1 MNKTNFHTH
10 HYLCGHADGN
20 ASDYVLEA
28 IKNGYTAIGI
38 SDHGPLPNPPFPR
51 MTIQEFENIYLKDID
66 DSKQKYSD
74 KIKIYKGVEIE
85 YLYWYDDFYV
95 MLKNKLDY
103 MALALHY
110 YSGDELTTASK
121 SSYNVNSH
129 DALTEYTKLAVDAM
143 STGLF
148 KIFVHPDMFMI
159 GYPSFDSYAEECV
172 NKIIEAAIKYDV
184 ALEFNAEGIRKGVKK
199 FPNREDDYW
208 YPNKEFWK
216 FVSKS
221 SVKVIVGSDCHKP
234 HLLDDECMNRAR
246 MLANEYNLNLINSIF

>member
-85 YLYWYDDFYV
+85 YLY
-95 MLKNKLDY
+95 
-103 MALALHY
+103 
-110 YSGDELTTASK
+110 
-121 SSYNVNSH
+121 
-129 DALTEYTKLAVDAM
+129 
-143 STGLF
+143 
-148 KIFVHPDMFMI
+148 
-159 GYPSFDSYAEECV
+159 
-172 NKIIEAAIKYDV
+172 
-184 ALEFNAEGIRKGVKK
+184 
-199 FPNREDDYW
+199 
-208 YPNKEFWK
+208 
-216 FVSKS
+216 
-221 SVKVIVGSDCHKP
+221 
-234 HLLDDECMNRAR
+234 
-246 MLANEYNLNLINSIF
+246 